1 MITKSEKLNEVL
13 RGLRVSS
20 PEIIGASVVSSEGF
34 IVASVI
40 PNEVDEEL
48 VGGMAAALLGT
59 GERISADLMHAQM
72 EQAFVRSPKGYM
84 IVNTVGT
91 DASLVLLVT
100 RDAKLGLIFLEIER
114 TILEL
119 AKHLS

>member
-1 MITKSEKLNEVL
+1 MIPRSEKLNDVL
-13 RGLRVSS
+13 RVLRVSS
-20 PEIIGASVVSSEGF
+20 PEIIAASVVSAEGF

-40 PNEVDEEL
+40 PNEVDEDL
-48 VGGMAAALLGT
+48 VGEMAAALLGV
-59 GERISADLMHAQM
+59 GERISADLMQAQM
-72 EQAFVRSPKGYM
+72 EQAYVRSPKGYI
-84 IVNTVGT
+84 IVNAVGG

-114 TILEL
+114 TTLEL

>member
-1 MITKSEKLNEVL
+1 
-13 RGLRVSS
+13 
-20 PEIIGASVVSSEGF
+20 
-34 IVASVI
+34 
-40 PNEVDEEL
+40 
-48 VGGMAAALLGT
+48 
-59 GERISADLMHAQM
+59 
-72 EQAFVRSPKGYM
+72 M